1 MHSLWKE
8 NHGQALFICCSM
20 LRIQLSYIVKIKQPN
35 EDCETRTMLRKPI
48 FVRTDSYTTSFQQQN
63 GFYLPFHT
71 NTVASNTF
79 SLRSTKWAVSLAF
92 WFFLLRFPSS
102 LPFNSIF
109 CCMSIEKQQQT
120 CQTLF
125 NIVNLRK
132 RFRTRSTFTVN
143 ESENWKH
150 SHKISMKIKQ

>member
-8 NHGQALFICCSM
+8 NHGQALFICCSI

-48 FVRTDSYTTSFQQQN
+48 FVRTDSYTTSFPTTKWLLFAIPHKHCCIKYIFVTFN
-63 GFYLPFHT
+63 RMGSFSRLLVFL
-71 NTVASNTF
+71 ASFSIF
-79 SLRSTKWAVSLAF
+79 SL
-92 WFFLLRFPSS
+92 
-102 LPFNSIF
+102 NSIF

-143 ESENWKH
+143 ESEN
-150 SHKISMKIKQ
+150 